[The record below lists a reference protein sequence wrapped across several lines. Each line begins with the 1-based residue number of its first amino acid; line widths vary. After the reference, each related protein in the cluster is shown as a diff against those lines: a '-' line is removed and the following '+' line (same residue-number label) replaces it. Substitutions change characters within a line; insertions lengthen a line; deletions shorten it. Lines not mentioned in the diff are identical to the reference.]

1 MKSTITTLS
10 PVKRELDI
18 ELAAE
23 AVGPAFDKIVES
35 YGRRVKVA
43 GFRAGH
49 APRDMIKRMFPEE
62 LRRAL
67 LDELAPAAL
76 GESLKEHGLHPVTV
90 PVLHDI
96 QFEEG
101 QFLRFKAVVETWP
114 EFELPEYRKLKL
126 KKVEAAVEEAE
137 VERAL
142 DELRQKAAE
151 FVPVEGRGAAEGD
164 YVVVEWKG
172 RELKSK
178 RLLPTERAVVMAGHA
193 ENEPKLNENLAGLKP
208 GEEREF
214 QIDHPADHS
223 SRKVAG
229 KSILYRMK
237 VLNIKEK
244 KLPELSDD
252 LAKSVGEVETLAEL
266 KDRIRTEIL
275 KSREKAARNEMA
287 EEALT
292 SLSESLNLELPES
305 LAEAEYQSLLRRR
318 FGASVEEIEAKLPAE
333 SWNEIMTETRA
344 KARRNLLN
352 HMILSKIAQK
362 ERISVSE
369 EELDEELK
377 STAAAGRVPLA
388 RLRDSLEKEGR
399 LDEVRETL
407 ALRKAIDFL
416 VNEAIIK

>member
-10 PVKRELDI
+10 PAKRELDI

-62 LRRAL
+62 LRSAL

-101 QFLRFKAVVETWP
+101 QPLRFKAVIETWP
-114 EFELPEYRKLKL
+114 DFELPEYRKLKL
-126 KKVEAAVEEAE
+126 KKVEAGVEEAE

-142 DELRQKAAE
+142 GELRQKAAE
-151 FVPVEGRGAAEGD
+151 YVPVEGRGAAEGD

-266 KDRIRTEIL
+266 KDRIRTEIM

-292 SLSESLNLELPES
+292 SLSKSLNLELPES

-333 SWNEIMTETRA
+333 AWNEIMTETRA

-352 HMILSKIAQK
+352 HLILSKIAKK

-416 VNEAIIK
+416 VNEAIIN